1 MVSLMWFSLLLDGS
15 NVCVIRDGRY
25 VTFSFKC
32 FKNVSWTIL
41 LSMLGNHILDI
52 LILVSQSV
60 NSEKLGV
67 EL

>member
-1 MVSLMWFSLLLDGS
+1 MVGMLHFPL
-15 NVCVIRDGRY
+15 NV
-25 VTFSFKC
+25 S
-32 FKNVSWTIL
+32 KNVSGTIL

>member
-1 MVSLMWFSLLLDGS
+1 MVSLMGFSLLLDGS

-25 VTFSFKC
+25 VTFSFF